1 MVYHIF
7 YMLLLLWGFFF
18 GKINKKYFDCI
29 DVFTLLWLH
38 FYISF
43 TRTPPFALK
52 YFVSKWVDFILVWK
66 YYEEYS
72 GFFLLIKIKQN
83 SSQLYFETK
92 KYTQDSPWIIH
103 FSSFKRDRLVCLKI
117 FFLIFGQIKIT
128 VVIKDFDLG
137 VILYT
142 IQVLARKI
150 AHKVELCPKNTNEWQ
165 IASRRLNCTNDISNP
180 KNRYHCLPANDL
192 STLVEFCYDE
202 TRLGVV
208 KGI

>member
-1 MVYHIF
+1 MKNTV
-7 YMLLLLWGFFF
+7 GFFYLE
-18 GKINKKYFDCI
+18 K
-29 DVFTLLWLH
+29 
-38 FYISF
+38 
-43 TRTPPFALK
+43 
-52 YFVSKWVDFILVWK
+52 
-66 YYEEYS
+66 
-72 GFFLLIKIKQN
+72 FFL
-83 SSQLYFETK
+83 F
-92 KYTQDSPWIIH
+92 
-103 FSSFKRDRLVCLKI
+103 C
-117 FFLIFGQIKIT
+117 GQIKIT

-150 AHKVELCPKNTNEWQ
+150 AHKVELCPKNTKEWQ
-165 IASRRLNCTNDISNP
+165 IASRRLICTNDISNP

>member
-1 MVYHIF
+1 MITFLYKFYPNATICIKIF
-7 YMLLLLWGFFF
+7 CLEVGRFYSCLEILWR
-18 GKINKKYFDCI
+18 IQW
-29 DVFTLLWLH
+29 VFL
-38 FYISF
+38 
-43 TRTPPFALK
+43 R
-52 YFVSKWVDFILVWK
+52 
-66 YYEEYS
+66 
-72 GFFLLIKIKQN
+72 IKIKQN

-117 FFLIFGQIKIT
+117 FFLFFGQIKIT

-137 VILYT
+137 VNLYI

-150 AHKVELCPKNTNEWQ
+150 AHKVELCPKNTKEWQ
-165 IASRRLNCTNDISNP
+165 IASRRLNCTNDISNT